1 MQSKYNKSKHVLV
14 EQPEMEK
21 PSTDLDSAY
30 RVGWHYSHWWN
41 RWDKYNS
48 HVASLRTILCCS
60 DFIGE
65 DGELYTEGIDYEVA
79 KVTSFEHPVAIP
91 IPKEDDLWEELILG
105 FIQHYASHTLDIVI
119 AELKKNYTITKKI
132 V

>member
-1 MQSKYNKSKHVLV
+1 MQSKYNKSKRCLI
-14 EQPEMEK
+14 EQPAMEK

-48 HVASLRTILCCS
+48 HVASLRTIPCCS

-65 DGELYTEGIDYEVA
+65 DGELYTEGIDYEIA

-91 IPKEDDLWEELILG
+91 IPSGNEAELWLEVIMLFNKHTKPLELIG
-105 FIQHYASHTLDIVI
+105 
-119 AELKKNYTITKKI
+119 ELKEKYTITKKTP
-132 V
+132 